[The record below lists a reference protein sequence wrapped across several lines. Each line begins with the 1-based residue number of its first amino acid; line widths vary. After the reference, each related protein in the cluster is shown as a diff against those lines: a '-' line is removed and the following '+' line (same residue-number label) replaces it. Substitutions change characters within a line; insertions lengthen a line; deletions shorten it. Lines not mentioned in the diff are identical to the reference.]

1 MNGRSSRKYSSEEVN
16 RILRRALSREHEDL
30 ISYEELVETARELG
44 IDPVEL
50 GSAIEQEEAGQSTR
64 EARETWLKRKR
75 SGFYA
80 HMWSYII
87 VNTALL
93 LIDIFTPGGWWFQWA
108 LLGWGI
114 GLAFHFRDAFFP
126 SEEQIEKG
134 TRKALARSRRRK

>member
-1 MNGRSSRKYSSEEVN
+1 MNDRSSRKYSSEEVS

-30 ISYEELVETARELG
+30 ISIEELAETAREMG
-44 IDPVEL
+44 IDSVKLEA
-50 GSAIEQEEAGQSTR
+50 AIEQEEAGQSTR
-64 EARETWLKRKR
+64 DARETWLKRKR
-75 SGFYA
+75 SEFYA

-114 GLAFHFRDAFFP
+114 GLAFHFKDTFFP

-134 TRKALARSRRRK
+134 TRKMLARSGRRK

>member
-1 MNGRSSRKYSSEEVN
+1 MNGRSSRKYSSEEVS

-30 ISYEELVETARELG
+30 ISYEELVETAREMG
-44 IDPVEL
+44 IDPIRL
-50 GSAIEQEEAGQSTR
+50 GSAIEQEAAGQSSR
-64 EARETWLKRKR
+64 EAREAWLRRKR

-87 VNTALL
+87 VNTAIL
-93 LIDIFTPGGWWFQWA
+93 LINIFTPGGWWFQWA

-114 GLAFHFRDAFFP
+114 GLAFHFRDAYFP

-134 TRKALARSRRRK
+134 IRKELARSGRIQ